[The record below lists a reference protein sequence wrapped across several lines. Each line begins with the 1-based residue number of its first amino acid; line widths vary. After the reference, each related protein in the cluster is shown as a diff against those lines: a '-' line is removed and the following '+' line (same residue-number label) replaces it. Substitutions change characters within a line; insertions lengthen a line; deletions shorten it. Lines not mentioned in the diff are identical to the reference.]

1 MEDEFFLSSD
11 GSFAAVYDGHGG
23 ANVSKYLR
31 QNLYRHVR
39 ARRLVLS
46 SFVLLSLLL
55 KSPVPSPPHILR
67 EETLYN
73 V

>member
-39 ARRLVLS
+39 ARGVL
-46 SFVLLSLLL
+46 FC
-55 KSPVPSPPHILR
+55 LR
-67 EETLYN
+67 
-73 V
+73 

>member
-39 ARRLVLS
+39 ARGVL
-46 SFVLLSLLL
+46 FC
-55 KSPVPSPPHILR
+55 LR
-67 EETLYN
+67 SCCSHYC
-73 V
+73 